1 MTEEEK
7 ELIEGCMAGDST
19 SQKKL
24 YLQYGPMIKGICRR
38 YADNIEETEDL
49 FHDIF
54 IFILINFKS
63 YTKITSLGAWLR
75 RITINKLIDH
85 YRKKVRFPLESI
97 DEFTEEHDLSE
108 NPLELFQEDD
118 ISMDTLVAFINELPI
133 KNRTAFNLFFIEG
146 MDQTEIAQIMGE
158 SGTNVRTLVFR
169 AKTALQ
175 KKINQ
180 YLKDREHSL

>member
-7 ELIEGCMAGDST
+7 ELIEGCRAGDST
-19 SQKKL
+19 CQKQL
-24 YLQYGPMIKGICRR
+24 YLQYGPLIKGICMR
-38 YADNIEETEDL
+38 YAGNQEEMEDL

-63 YTKITSLGAWLR
+63 FTKITSLGAWLR

-85 YRKKVRFPLESI
+85 YRKKVRFPMESF
-97 DEFTEEHDLSE
+97 DELAEEPNISE
-108 NPLELFQEDD
+108 DPQELFQQEG
-118 ISMDTLVAFINELPI
+118 ISMDTLVGFINELPV

-146 MDQTEIAQIMGE
+146 MDQAEIAQIMGE
-158 SGTNVRTLVFR
+158 SNTNVRTLVFR
-169 AKTALQ
+169 AKTTLQ

-180 YLKDREHSL
+180 YSKSREHSL